1 MSMRKIEVL
10 TIILRGRIVNI
21 SYYLT
26 LPLSIPAESIAFA
39 PVRLAWQPR
48 REPKPRKAN
57 PGTAAINL
65 LRARIELTFLLLQSN
80 ALNH

>member
-39 PVRLAWQPR
+39 PVRLAWQKPEPR
-48 REPKPRKAN
+48 EAKPGKAIKQGGGAKLGRKEIQAK
-57 PGTAAINL
+57 PGC
-65 LRARIELTFLLLQSN
+65 RAVQS
-80 ALNH
+80 